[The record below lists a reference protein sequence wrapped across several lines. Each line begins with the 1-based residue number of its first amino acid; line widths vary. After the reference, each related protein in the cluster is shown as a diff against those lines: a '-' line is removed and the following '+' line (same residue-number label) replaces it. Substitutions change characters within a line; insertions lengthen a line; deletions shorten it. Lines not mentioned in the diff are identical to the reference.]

1 MAHLHKKM
9 KKGRPYYYVR
19 ETARVNG
26 KSKVVNQVYLGSVER
41 ILSMAL
47 GKSEGD
53 LSKIKS
59 QEYGSL
65 FMANLV
71 EKKIGIVDIIDSI
84 IQKEGKGPSIGEF
97 FLYAAFNRMIEPKS
111 KSGLPGWYK
120 EFAFHQIRPVDTN
133 ALDSKSYWKKWDQVS
148 REEIEK
154 IASALF
160 KRISEIESIDADCLL
175 FDTTNYYMYM
185 DKRTSSEL
193 AMTGKNKEGKDWLR
207 QIGLALLV
215 SRESELPV
223 FYREYEG
230 NCHDSKLFNRII
242 SDIHTALHEMNLKN
256 RQLIIVMDKGMNS
269 QENFEWIDHK
279 EDLDFITTYST
290 YFAEELAQKD
300 LSLFVPLDTPKNKK
314 LTEQDQ
320 VLAWRTKGEY
330 WGQERTVIVTYN
342 PRTAAKQR
350 YSFEKKLK
358 KLQDFLFE
366 ARSHVRAEKTH
377 WKSATQVKKRYDDYC
392 EHVHLPKN
400 LYDLELSVINDR
412 LQMKFNKNYY
422 RISKYISRLGR
433 NIIITSKHGWS
444 TEDIVMA
451 SLDRY
456 QMEDVFRQSNSGEF
470 GNLRPIWHWTDSKIR
485 CHILCC
491 ILALVYL
498 RLIRLWLKR
507 TGLQMS
513 IDTAMGHMRRLR
525 SCLCWHAGKK
535 EPVRMIED
543 PTPEQEQILAVFGY
557 KIDGGVS
564 QKLKV

>member
-1 MAHLHKKM
+1 
-9 KKGRPYYYVR
+9 
-19 ETARVNG
+19 
-26 KSKVVNQVYLGSVER
+26 
-41 ILSMAL
+41 
-47 GKSEGD
+47 
-53 LSKIKS
+53 
-59 QEYGSL
+59 
-65 FMANLV
+65 
-71 EKKIGIVDIIDSI
+71 
-84 IQKEGKGPSIGEF
+84 
-97 FLYAAFNRMIEPKS
+97 MIEPKS

-120 EFAFHQIRPVDTN
+120 ELAFHQVRPVDIK

-160 KRISEIESIDADCLL
+160 KRISEIESIDSDCLL
-175 FDTTNYYMYM
+175 FDTTNYYTYM
-185 DKRTSSEL
+185 DKRTDSEL
-193 AMTGKNKEGKDWLR
+193 AVTGKNKEGKDWLR

-215 SRESELPV
+215 SRESELPL
-223 FYREYEG
+223 FYRDYEG
-230 NCHDSKLFNRII
+230 NCHDSRLFKRLV
-242 SDIHTALHEMNLKN
+242 SDIHTALHEMSLRN

-269 QENFEWIDHK
+269 QDNFESIDQK
-279 EDLDFITTYST
+279 SDLDFVTTYST

-300 LSLFVPLDTPKNKK
+300 LSFFVSLDIPKNRR
-314 LTEQDQ
+314 LAEQGKADDQ
-320 VLAWRTKGEY
+320 VLGWRTTGEY
-330 WGQERTVIVTYN
+330 WGRERTVVVTYN

-366 ARSHVRAEKTH
+366 ARSHVRTEKTH
-377 WKSATQVKKRYDDYC
+377 WKSADQVKKRYDDYC
-392 EHVHLPKN
+392 EHIHLPKN
-400 LYDLELSVINDR
+400 LYDLELPVIDGK
-412 LQMKFNKNYY
+412 LQIKFNKNYY
-422 RISKYISRLGR
+422 RISKYISRFGR
-433 NIIITSKHGWS
+433 NIIITSKHDWS
-444 TEDIVMA
+444 TEEIVMA

-456 QMEDVFRQSNSGEF
+456 QVEDVFRQSKSGEF

-491 ILALVYL
+491 IIALAYL

-507 TGLQMS
+507 SGLQMS

-557 KIDGGVS
+557 KIEGGVS
-564 QKLKV
+564 QRLKA